1 MHNDLQKASI
11 WKRVAAGI
19 FDFILITVLA
29 TGCAWL
35 LSSVLNYDSYDATL
49 QQAYDRYETEYQTTF
64 NITQQTYD
72 AFSPAEKEAYDT
84 AYAALIA
91 DEAAM
96 DAYNMVINLMLI
108 ITTGSILLAMLL
120 LEFVLPLFLGNGQTL
135 GKKIFGICL
144 MRTDGVRMNNLQ
156 LFTRTIL
163 GKFTVETMIPVY
175 MIFMLFWNM
184 LDLFGVILVTVLLIA
199 QCVSILVTRTNSLLH
214 DLMAGTVAV
223 DISSQMIFRSTE
235 ELVAYQK
242 EIAAERAKRQSY

>member
-1 MHNDLQKASI
+1 MHNDLQKASL
-11 WKRVAAGI
+11 WKRIAAGI

-35 LSSVLNYDSYDATL
+35 LSSVLDYDSYDATL
-49 QQAYDRYETEYQTTF
+49 QQAYDRYENEYQTTF
-64 NITQQTYD
+64 NITRQTYE
-72 AFSPAEKEAYDT
+72 ALSPAEKAAYDT

-96 DAYNMVINLMLI
+96 YAYNMVVNLMLI
-108 ITTGSILLAMLL
+108 ITTGAILLAMLL

-144 MRTDGVRMNNLQ
+144 MRTDGVKMNNLQ

-163 GKFTVETMIPVY
+163 GKFAVETMIPVY

-184 LDLFGVILVTVLLIA
+184 LDLFGIILVTVLLIV

-242 EIAAERAKRQSY
+242 EIAAEQAKRQSY